1 MKIFKFL
8 GLTYCCF
15 DIQSIWVICELDMER
30 EECTEEKSNIQDVV
44 NEHEVHKALNMGDV
58 LNPPSTGDTDSH
70 PKCHFLETLK

>member
-1 MKIFKFL
+1 
-8 GLTYCCF
+8 
-15 DIQSIWVICELDMER
+15 MER